1 MFRKNMLRI
10 DKIVCEQCVTHG
22 SFKERF
28 MKSKFLTG
36 ISAAVLVLGLSGNAF
51 AGCDGLYVGVRGGL
65 INHNIG
71 DNSENLGTRYDIDDN
86 SLIAGIA
93 LGYRYGY
100 LRTELEYTWRE
111 KTDHKM
117 GSTMKSETES
127 DSYMW
132 NVYLDL
138 SPYTMFTPYL
148 MAGIGMTNIDLHDKF
163 TSGQTTIRHSY
174 SENNFTWALGGG
186 LSAQVTTRINV
197 DLGYRFWH
205 MGDIE
210 HASVRAH
217 EFYLGARYVF

>member
-1 MFRKNMLRI
+1 MILI
-10 DKIVCEQCVTHG
+10 IEICSGDC
-22 SFKERF
+22 F
-28 MKSKFLTG
+28 MSKKFLTAV
-36 ISAAVLVLGLSGNAF
+36 SALVLSMGMAASAK
-51 AGCDGLYVGVRGGL
+51 AGCDGIYVGVRGGI

-71 DNSENLGTRYDIDDN
+71 SNDETFGDRLDVDDN

-111 KTDHKM
+111 KTD
-117 GSTMKSETES
+117 TSEGFGTNADFES
-127 DSYMW
+127 ESYMW
-132 NVYLDL
+132 NFYVDL

-148 MAGIGMTNIDLHDKF
+148 MAGIGYSNLDATT
-163 TSGQTTIRHSY
+163 TSVVLNNRIKKSY

-186 LSAQVTTRINV
+186 ISAQVTTRINA
-197 DLGYRFWH
+197 DIGYRFWH

-217 EFYLGARYVF
+217 EFYIGARYVF

>member
-1 MFRKNMLRI
+1 
-10 DKIVCEQCVTHG
+10 
-22 SFKERF
+22 
-28 MKSKFLTG
+28 MKKLLTVV
-36 ISAAVLVLGLSGNAF
+36 SAAALTLGMAGSAQ
-51 AGCDGLYVGVRGGL
+51 AGCDGLYMAVRGGV

-71 DNSENLGTRYDIDDN
+71 DNEETFGKRLEVDDN

-111 KTDHKM
+111 KTDHKT
-117 GSTMKSETES
+117 GSTIKSETET

-163 TSGQTTIRHSY
+163 TSSSVTRRESY